1 MSKTLMHRVLALVS
15 AATAGVLVLPPAHA
29 YPERPLRLIV
39 PFAPG
44 GGTDILGRLIAQGL
58 TEGLGQQVIADNRPG
73 AGGNVG
79 AELAAR
85 ATSDGYNLV
94 IVSAS
99 YAVNAAVYKLS
110 FDPVKDLTPVIQ
122 VASVP
127 FVLLAHPSVPASNVQ
142 ELLALAKKQPG
153 KLNYASSGSGSSPH
167 LAGELLGMRTGV
179 KLVHV
184 PYKGGAPALRD
195 LMGGQVQLLFL
206 TAVAAIP
213 QVQAGRV
220 KALAV
225 GSLERSSA
233 LPNVP
238 TIAESGVPGYD
249 VTNWF
254 GILVPA
260 GTPADRIGRLN
271 REINKVLDGVTLKQ
285 TLANQ
290 GATPVGGSAA
300 DFAKVIRDD
309 IAKYKDIVKAAKIQV
324 R

>member
-309 IAKYKDIVKAAKIQV
+309 IVKYKDIVKAAKIQV